1 MTPEEKIEDIRAR
14 LAQATEGPW
23 YVGRC
28 DQGDATCPVMRDGRV
43 VAEVSTWTARGF
55 IDATFIAEARQDIPF
70 LLAQLDA
77 AKAQQAAQVKPGV
90 FVHHTSTS
98 IFAPSQEDREP

>member
-1 MTPEEKIEDIRAR
+1 MTAGCKSCMTPEEKIEDIRAR
-14 LAQATEGPW
+14 LAQASEGPW

-70 LLAQLDA
+70 LLAELDA
-77 AKAQQAAQVKPGV
+77 AKALYNELEAWRVRMGYNV
-90 FVHHTSTS
+90 Y
-98 IFAPSQEDREP
+98 